1 MLKNF
6 YGSIAFTVVSLIL
19 AGVLG
24 YYQSGGMASAVLQM
38 VFLACVLGVMETSL
52 SLDNAVVNASI
63 LKDMDP
69 VWQRRFLTWG
79 ILIAVFGM
87 RIIFPILIVS
97 ISAMVTPW
105 EATRIAIMDHERY
118 ETIVTGAHIG
128 ISGFG
133 GAFLML
139 VGLNFFFDDDREHHW
154 LGFIERPLA
163 ALAKI
168 PFSPYIVTAL
178 LIGGLSF
185 MVHGEEQKTFLI
197 AGLSGVVTFFA
208 VQKFGDWVG
217 GGEKDHT
224 GAVVRTGAGG
234 FIYLEFLDASFSF
247 DGVIGAF
254 AITNDIILI
263 ALGLGIGAMFVRS
276 MTIALVR
283 GGHLA
288 EFRFLEAGAFYAIIA
303 LASIM
308 LLSIKLHIPEVVTG
322 LIGAII
328 IGVSLWVSIEHK
340 KRFPQ
345 EYAEDGD
352 AQIILPT
359 GEVISDQTTQPANEK
374 DRLDI

>member
-19 AGVLG
+19 VGVLG
-24 YYQSGGMASAVLQM
+24 YYQTGLIGPTLQM

-79 ILIAVFGM
+79 IIIAVFGM

-105 EATRIAIMDHERY
+105 EATRIALMDHQLY
-118 ETIVTGAHIG
+118 EKIVTSAHIG

-139 VGLNFFFDDDREHHW
+139 VGLNFFFDDEREHHW

-168 PFSPYIVTAL
+168 PFSPYIVTAV
-178 LIGGLSF
+178 LIAGLSF
-185 MVHGEEQKTFLI
+185 LVHGEEQKTFLI
-197 AGLSGVVTFFA
+197 AGLSGVLTFLA
-208 VQKFGDWVG
+208 VQKFGDWI

-224 GAVVRTGAGG
+224 GVVVRSGAGA

-254 AITNDIILI
+254 AITNDIVLI

-288 EFRFLEAGAFYAIIA
+288 EFRFLESGAFYAIIA
-303 LASIM
+303 LATIM
-308 LLSIKLHIPEVVTG
+308 LLSIKLHIPEAVTG
-322 LIGAII
+322 LVGAVI

-359 GEVISDQTTQPANEK
+359 GEVVPDQHTQPVDDK
-374 DRLDI
+374 TTLDR